1 LSEQNLTKSL
11 FPKITDN
18 KSRCLGNQYFNT
30 FLEKFALAVVS
41 AIVVG
46 IVPATTAIS
55 GEVGFLSGQG
65 SR

>member
-1 LSEQNLTKSL
+1 
-11 FPKITDN
+11 
-18 KSRCLGNQYFNT
+18 
-30 FLEKFALAVVS
+30 VS
-41 AIVVG
+41 GIVVG